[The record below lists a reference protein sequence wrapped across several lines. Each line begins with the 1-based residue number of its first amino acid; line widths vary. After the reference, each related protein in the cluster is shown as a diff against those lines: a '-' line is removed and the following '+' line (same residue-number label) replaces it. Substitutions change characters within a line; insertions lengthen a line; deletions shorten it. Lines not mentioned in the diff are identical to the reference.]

1 MDTPITKTTDEALAR
16 RFRRFAEAEC
26 RGVSPLYEHLACSIA
41 ADDELL
47 ALAAHAAQG
56 QPAPN
61 LLLAAVHFLL
71 LKGQA
76 APLAQFYAD
85 LTPMAAS
92 PDVAYPA
99 FRAFCLA
106 HAAAVRHLLATR
118 RVQTN
123 EVGRCA
129 YLLPAFTLVARL
141 AHERPLALI
150 EVGTSAGLNLLWN
163 RYGYR
168 YGPADQCYGD
178 PRSSVQI
185 ACTLRGHTRPPLPDR
200 MPAMALSVGV
210 DLHVV
215 DLYDAEEVLWLRA
228 LVGPDRLERAQRLH
242 NAVEITQ
249 RNPPT
254 LLSGDG
260 LVLLPELLRTV
271 PADAAVCVFHTHTIN
286 QWSPEAR
293 DRLTTVLAEYGATHD
308 LYRVSAEAVRL
319 SAQRVSTPHPQLEL
333 TAWQHG
339 QVHQRLLAYCDHHGR
354 WLAWLDR

>member
-1 MDTPITKTTDEALAR
+1 MGTPITETADEALAR
-16 RFRRFAEAEC
+16 RFRRFAEVEC
-26 RGVSPLYEHLACSIA
+26 RGVSTLYEHLAGSIA
-41 ADDELL
+41 ADGELL

-76 APLAQFYAD
+76 APLAQFYPD
-85 LTPMAAS
+85 LTPAAAS
-92 PDVAYPA
+92 PDAAYPA

-106 HAAAVRHLLATR
+106 HAAAIRHLLATR

-123 EVGRCA
+123 EVSRCA
-129 YLLPAFTLVARL
+129 YLLPAFTLVATL

-150 EVGTSAGLNLLWN
+150 EVGTSAGLNLLWDQ
-163 RYGYR
+163 YGYR
-168 YGPADQCYGD
+168 YGPDARRYGD

-200 MPAMALSVGV
+200 IPAVALRVGV
-210 DLHVV
+210 DLHLV
-215 DLYDAEEVLWLRA
+215 DLHNAEEVLWLRA

-242 NAVEITQ
+242 NAMEITR
-249 RNPPT
+249 RNPPM

-260 LVLLPELLRTV
+260 LVLLPEVLRTV
-271 PADAAVCVFHTHTIN
+271 PEDTAVCVFHTHTIN

-293 DRLTTVLAEYGATHD
+293 DHLSTVLADYGATHD
-308 LYRVSAEAVRL
+308 LYRVSAEGIRL
-319 SAQRVSTPHPQLEL
+319 SAQRVSNPRPQLEL
-333 TAWQHG
+333 TAWQDG
-339 QVHQRLLAYCDHHGR
+339 QAHQRLLAYCDHHGR
-354 WLAWLDR
+354 WLEWLDR

>member
-1 MDTPITKTTDEALAR
+1 MGTPITETADEALAR

-26 RGVSPLYEHLACSIA
+26 RGVSTLYEHLACSIA
-41 ADDELL
+41 ADGELL

-76 APLAQFYAD
+76 APLAQFYPD
-85 LTPMAAS
+85 LTPAAAS
-92 PDVAYPA
+92 PDAAYPA

-106 HAAAVRHLLATR
+106 HAAAIRHLLATR

-129 YLLPAFTLVARL
+129 YLLPAFALVATL
-141 AHERPLALI
+141 AHQRPLALI
-150 EVGTSAGLNLLWN
+150 EVGTSAGLNLLWDQYGYHYGPDA
-163 RYGYR
+163 RYG
-168 YGPADQCYGD
+168 DH
-178 PRSSVQI
+178 RSPVQI
-185 ACTLRGHTRPPLPDR
+185 ACTLRGHIRPPLPDH
-200 MPAMALSVGV
+200 MPAIALRVGI

-215 DLYDAEEVLWLRA
+215 DLHDAEEVMWLRA

-242 NAVEITQ
+242 NAMEIT
-249 RNPPT
+249 RHNPPT

-260 LVLLPELLRTV
+260 LVLLPEVLRTV
-271 PADAAVCVFHTHTIN
+271 PEDTAVCVFHTHTIN
-286 QWSPEAR
+286 QWSPAAR
-293 DRLTTVLAEYGATHD
+293 DRLSAVLAEHGATRD
-308 LYRVSAEAVRL
+308 LYRVSAEAIRL
-319 SAQRVSTPHPQLEL
+319 SAERVNTPHPHLEL

-339 QVHQRLLAYCDHHGR
+339 HEHQRLLAYCDHHGR
-354 WLAWLDR
+354 WLEWLDR